1 VINPRRAAF
10 HNLPDLFGRVYG
22 VGGRAN
28 LIVNHSQIL
37 AFPRA
42 PEDGAN
48 EVLSEG
54 PEQPRYPHNPGV
66 LEHPDV
72 VFPFE
77 LALAIRVD
85 RVRVIRLNVGR
96 VFLTV
101 EHVVGAHVEQARPR
115 LATGQRDVTRSLA
128 VHAESKVGLLF
139 AIVDRGEGCGMND
152 DVRAPAGDGLGD
164 GAAIGDVGVTS
175 AERQDFVARREVR
188 RQVLA
193 EHSLAAGNQDPQ
205 SV

>member
-1 VINPRRAAF
+1 MSRIF
-10 HNLPDLFGRVYG
+10 QTLGSSLDDLPDLFGRVHG

-37 AFPRA
+37 ALPRA

-72 VFPFE
+72 VFPLQ

-101 EHVVGAHVEQARPR
+101 EHVVGAHVEQARAR
-115 LATGQRDVTRSLA
+115 LATGQRDVTRSLP
-128 VHAESKVGLLF
+128 VHAESKVRLLF
-139 AIVDRGEGCGMND
+139 AIVDRREGCGMND
-152 DVRAPAGDGLGD
+152 HIDAVE
-164 GAAIGDVGVTS
+164 GAIEAFAVADIPDEVT
-175 AERQDFVARREVR
+175 EGRVELLRE
-188 RQVLA
+188 
-193 EHSLAAGNQDPQ
+193 
-205 SV
+205 